1 MNPQEKFRQAKP
13 LVMECLRTS
22 KLARNDDQ
30 ELIRQVWE
38 KQGFV
43 LTLEQYKFWP
53 KLINGETIR
62 RLRQKLQHDGFY
74 KADKQT
80 KLKRD
85 LAAEAQQIFFRQERI
100 KNQGL
105 SPEEFNEKEYWNS
118 MGKLVEIGRKA
129 LRKYE
134 TH

>member
-1 MNPQEKFRQAKP
+1 
-13 LVMECLRTS
+13 MECLRTS

-43 LTLEQYKFWP
+43 LTLEQYKLWP
-53 KLINGETIR
+53 ELINGETIR

-105 SPEEFNEKEYWNS
+105 SPEEFDEKEYWNS